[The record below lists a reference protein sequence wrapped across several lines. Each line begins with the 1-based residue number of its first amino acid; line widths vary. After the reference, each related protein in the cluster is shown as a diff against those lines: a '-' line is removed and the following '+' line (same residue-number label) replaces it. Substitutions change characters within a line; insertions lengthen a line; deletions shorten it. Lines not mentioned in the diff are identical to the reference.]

1 VIGGMMSIP
10 SNVNIAKVNQEKVLI
25 YSGIEFI
32 GRVEHYQVPGIYKI
46 VYFAESPCQ
55 KDIAIC
61 DRMEDAIKFLLDIS
75 EWKKEDF
82 DE

>member
-1 VIGGMMSIP
+1 MMSIP
-10 SNVNIAKVNQEKVLI
+10 SNVNIAKVTQEKVLI

-61 DRMEDAIKFLLDIS
+61 NNMEECVKFLIS
-75 EWKKEDF
+75 VSQKDL
-82 DE
+82 